1 MSLEELL
8 DDRCTGVAQHDQVFV
23 ILKQTKHTAS
33 SSDKVDASKITEVVG
48 IAQNQ
53 RMNAYMSSRL
63 DICLHFMTSFVH
75 FYFICFRLVSDQLHE
90 NNRRASITF
99 VSDTTE
105 FFESVSKDLMVWN
118 MVEGKESPLL
128 DHLLV
133 QYEHAFSAGLLLS
146 MSPDE
151 KKRTSRAPVLHTGF
165 TMSNCSEYRS
175 NECTQ
180 FGHTVPSLI
189 KSYTDKMSDACRKSY
204 AKAVSMSN
212 ALFEQSPCCF
222 KSLQS
227 SPMKKMTKQ
236 YQTSFGLDPS
246 LKEDEIYTKYLRNHG
261 TSAFFKSE
269 VKKHRDKLNDPDFI
283 NSAVVSVNICID
295 ATKDYPISESTS
307 KWLNEMGYC
316 QTFPFCNVNYSR
328 RVCSSAS
335 RRPLEQ
341 SGNLNRTSDDGFNSL
356 RRAISD
362 AIADTDSLT
371 NYKKTFDNCVG
382 IGFEHVSS
390 SILKFDKEQRHMHR
404 LVISGHA
411 DKVKNAFGNGV
422 GDMVKFRANS
432 AITSVLRNKHN
443 SAYRWEAECKRE
455 PLMSMHPPIPTAKST
470 FQGPVIS
477 IVAAYD
483 PMVSTMN

>member
-8 DDRCTGVAQHDQVFV
+8 DDRCTSLAQHDQVFV

-48 IAQNQ
+48 IAQNR

-75 FYFICFRLVSDQLHE
+75 FYFICSCLVSDQLHQ
-90 NNRRASITF
+90 NIRQASITF

-105 FFESVSKDLMVWN
+105 FFKSVSKDLMVWN
-118 MVEGKESPLL
+118 MVEGKESPIL
-128 DHLLV
+128 DHVLL
-133 QYEHAFSAGLLLS
+133 QYEEAFSAGLLLS
-146 MSPDE
+146 MSPNE
-151 KKRTSRAPVLHTGF
+151 KKRSSRAPALHTGF
-165 TMSNCSEYRS
+165 TMSNCAEYKN

-189 KSYTDKMSDACRKSY
+189 KSYTDRMSDTCRKSY
-204 AKAVSMSN
+204 AKAISMSN

-227 SPMKKMTKQ
+227 NLMKKMTKQ
-236 YQTSFGLDPS
+236 YQTSFGMDPS
-246 LKEDEIYTKYLRNHG
+246 LKKDQIYTKYLRNHG

-269 VKKHRDKLNDPDFI
+269 VKKHRDKLNDPEFN

-295 ATKDYPISESTS
+295 ATKDYPMSESTL
-307 KWLNEMGYC
+307 KWLKDMGYC

-341 SGNLNRTSDDGFNSL
+341 IFNRTSDDGFNSL

-362 AIADTDSLT
+362 AIADTDSFT
-371 NYKKTFDNCVG
+371 NYKKTFDDCVG

-390 SILKFDKEQRHMHR
+390 AILRFDKEQRDMHG
-404 LVISGHA
+404 LVISGKA
-411 DKVKNAFGNGV
+411 NKVKNAFGNGI

-432 AITSVLRNKHN
+432 AITSVVRNKFN
-443 SAYRWEAECKRE
+443 SAYRWSAECKRE

-470 FQGPVIS
+470 FQGPVVS